1 MRIPMIKIATKDT
14 PEGKKEIEEN
24 SIIQKIAI
32 EKIIKKE
39 EKEPGNNT
47 FFLLSKSELGHCI
60 QSLYLTILIKHIS
73 LFYITRI

>member
-1 MRIPMIKIATKDT
+1 MIKIATKDT
-14 PEGKKEIEEN
+14 PEVKKEIEEN
-24 SIIQKIAI
+24 SKIQKIAI
-32 EKIIKKE
+32 EKIIKKEEKE

-47 FFLLSKSELGHCI
+47 FFLLSKSELDHCI

>member
-1 MRIPMIKIATKDT
+1 MIKIATKDT

-39 EKEPGNNT
+39 EKEEKEPVNNT
-47 FFLLSKSELGHCI
+47 FFLLSKSELDHCI

-73 LFYITRI
+73 LFYITGI

>member
-1 MRIPMIKIATKDT
+1 MIKIATKDT

-39 EKEPGNNT
+39 EKEEKEPGNNT
-47 FFLLSKSELGHCI
+47 FFLLSKSELDHCI
-60 QSLYLTILIKHIS
+60 QSLYLAILIKHIS

>member
-1 MRIPMIKIATKDT
+1 MIKIETKNT

-24 SIIQKIAI
+24 FIIQKIAI

-39 EKEPGNNT
+39 EKEEKEPVNNT
-47 FFLLSKSELGHCI
+47 FFLLSKSELDHCI

>member
-1 MRIPMIKIATKDT
+1 MIKIATKDT

-24 SIIQKIAI
+24 FIIQKIAI

-39 EKEPGNNT
+39 EKEEKEPVNNT
-47 FFLLSKSELGHCI
+47 FFLLSKSELDHCI

>member
-1 MRIPMIKIATKDT
+1 MIKIATKDT
-14 PEGKKEIEEN
+14 REGKKEIEEN

-39 EKEPGNNT
+39 EKEEKEPVNIT
-47 FFLLSKSELGHCI
+47 FFFLSKSELDHCI

-73 LFYITRI
+73 LFYITGI

>member
-1 MRIPMIKIATKDT
+1 MIKIATKDT

-39 EKEPGNNT
+39 EKEEKEPSSST
-47 FFLLSKSELGHCI
+47 FFLLSKSELDHCI
-60 QSLYLTILIKHIS
+60 
-73 LFYITRI
+73 

>member
-1 MRIPMIKIATKDT
+1 MIKIATKDT
-14 PEGKKEIEEN
+14 PEVKKEIEEN

-39 EKEPGNNT
+39 EKEEKEPGNNT
-47 FFLLSKSELGHCI
+47 FFLLSKSELDHCI
-60 QSLYLTILIKHIS
+60 QSLYLAILIKHIS